1 MSGRLPFGH
10 DMAEIGRRHDTG
22 GIALKILAFIAIALL
37 AAACGGSSAASN
49 AATSTTTVAVSLID
63 NGIKLDVPSGKAGTV
78 TFSLKNAGS
87 VVHSMVVIKTNLD
100 DAKIP
105 ASSAGDGRVD
115 ERGSVGSTGQIPVGA
130 SKDLTLN
137 LAAGKYVLVCN
148 EPAHYIIGMHI
159 GFIVQ

>member
-1 MSGRLPFGH
+1 M
-10 DMAEIGRRHDTG
+10 
-22 GIALKILAFIAIALL
+22 
-37 AAACGGSSAASN
+37 
-49 AATSTTTVAVSLID
+49 
-63 NGIKLDVPSGKAGTV
+63 PSGKAGTV
-78 TFSLKNAGS
+78 TLSVKNVGT
-87 VVHSMVVIKTNLD
+87 VVHSMVVIKTTLD

-115 ERGSVGSTGQIPVGA
+115 ERGSVGATSQIPAGG
-130 SKDLTLN
+130 SKDLTLT

>member
-1 MSGRLPFGH
+1 MP
-10 DMAEIGRRHDTG
+10 
-22 GIALKILAFIAIALL
+22 
-37 AAACGGSSAASN
+37 N
-49 AATSTTTVAVSLID
+49 AT
-63 NGIKLDVPSGKAGTV
+63 AGQV
-78 TFSLKNAGS
+78 TFSVKNVGS
-87 VVHSMVVIKTNLD
+87 VVHSMVVLKTNLD
-100 DAKIP
+100 EAKIP